1 MYVLFFLSDVLSF
14 WYLFL
19 SDKRKKKY
27 IYEKYIKLN
36 IKKTYTFYYIIV

>member
-1 MYVLFFLSDVLSF
+1 MYVLFFLSDV
-14 WYLFL
+14 LFL